1 MLITSREKDLGGF
14 SVRRILPYATHR
26 MVGPFIFFDHIGPA
40 EFPPGQGMEVR
51 PHPHIHLAT
60 VTYLFSGKIHHR
72 DSLGSDQL
80 IEPGAI
86 NWMTAG
92 QGIVHSE
99 RTPEDLKKNGGRLHG
114 IQCWVALPKE
124 HEKVAPSF
132 KHHSSESLPEFSV
145 EGVSCKLLL
154 GKAFGKISPV
164 AIHSDLFYVD
174 VRMEA
179 GQTLHWKNDPR
190 EAAVYIVD
198 GQALVNGEEALACTM
213 VVLKTGEDFTI
224 KAQKP
229 TQLLLL
235 GGSSVGPRHIYWNF
249 VASLPEDIEAAK
261 SDWRK
266 GPGKTQRFGQIPG
279 DDQDFI
285 PLPPGTV
292 RTNPKGTPL

>member
-40 EFPPGQGMEVR
+40 EFSPGKGMEVR

-60 VTYLFSGKIHHR
+60 VTYLFSGKIRHR

-99 RTPEDLKKNGGRLHG
+99 RTPEDLKKTGGSLHG
-114 IQCWVALPKE
+114 IQCWVALPQE
-124 HEKVAPSF
+124 HEKTSPSF
-132 KHHSSESLPEFSV
+132 KHHPSTSLPEFSV
-145 EGVSCKLLL
+145 EGVDCKLLL
-154 GKAFGKISPV
+154 GKAFGYTSPV
-164 AIHSDLFYVD
+164 EIHSDLFYVD
-174 VRMEA
+174 VKMELN
-179 GQTLHWKNDPR
+179 QTLNWRNDSR
-190 EAAVYIVD
+190 EVAVYVVD
-198 GQALVNGEEALACTM
+198 GKATVNGEEAVICTM

-224 KAQKP
+224 NAKEN
-229 TQLLLL
+229 TRLLLL

-249 VASLPEDIEAAK
+249 VASLPADIEAAK
-261 SDWRK
+261 EDWRK
-266 GPGKTQRFGQIPG
+266 GPGHSSRFPQIPG

-285 PLPPGTV
+285 PLPPDTV